1 MVPVFC
7 HPEPGPELDS
17 GSNDFGISILGL
29 ENLGFK
35 APSCGRGS
43 LLDEPVEIL
52 VCGGSALNVLGLV
65 QRATEDVDVLAYV
78 KRNKTGEVSL
88 VKAEPL
94 IDELAAAAKKVARD
108 FNLPE
113 KWLNPGPA
121 SAVDLGLPNGLME
134 RVITR
139 KYGRKLIVHYLGRY
153 DQIHF
158 KLYAAVG
165 QGAGKHLDDLLALK
179 PTSDELENA
188 ARWTMTHDV
197 SDGFKQNLKS
207 LLNYLE
213 FEDVAER
220 L

>member
-1 MVPVFC
+1 MFRNQKDV
-7 HPEPGPELDS
+7 EK
-17 GSNDFGISILGL
+17 ILSALGEQL
-29 ENLGFK
+29 EDLVN
-35 APSCGRGS
+35 
-43 LLDEPVEIL
+43 EPVEIL
-52 VCGGSALNVLGLV
+52 VCGGSALNVLGVV

-78 KRNKTGEVSL
+78 KRNKAGEVFL

-94 IDELAAAAKKVARD
+94 TDELAAAAKKVARD

-121 SAVDLGLPNGLME
+121 SAVDFGLPNGLME

-158 KLYAAVG
+158 KLYAAVDL
-165 QGAGKHLDDLLALK
+165 GAGKHLDDLLALK

-197 SDGFKQNLKS
+197 SEGFKQNLKS
-207 LLNYLE
+207 LLNYLG
-213 FEDVAER
+213 FKDVTER

>member
-1 MVPVFC
+1 MFRDQKDV
-7 HPEPGPELDS
+7 E
-17 GSNDFGISILGL
+17 NILAALGEQLESLL
-29 ENLGFK
+29 ENPIEL
-35 APSCGRGS
+35 
-43 LLDEPVEIL
+43 L
-52 VCGGSALNVLGLV
+52 VCGGSALNILGLV
-65 QRATEDVDVLAYV
+65 QRTTEDIDILAYV
-78 KRNKTGEVSL
+78 RRDEEGKVSI

-94 IDELAAAAKKVARD
+94 TPELTEAAKKVARD

-113 KWLNPGPA
+113 RWLNPGPA

-139 KYGRKLIVHYLGRY
+139 KYGRKLVVHYLGRY

-158 KLYAAVG
+158 KLYAAVD

-197 SDGFKQNLKS
+197 SEGFKRNLKS
-207 LLNYLE
+207 LLNYLG
-213 FEDVAER
+213 FKDVAER